1 MVSFRDLKIG
11 GLYFNITNGLVFKV
25 IDIKYENNNYYL
37 VWKARNRKT
46 LEGRT
51 FKDNVTKINFSNIFE
66 EKDFEKYE
74 N

>member
-1 MVSFRDLKIG
+1 MVNFRDLKIG

-25 IDIKYENNNYYL
+25 VDVKYENNNYYL
-37 VWKARNRKT
+37 VWKPRNRKT

-51 FKDNVTKINFSNIFE
+51 FKDNVTKINFNNIFE